1 MNLEEETKFIMNKYN
16 ISASKNLGQNF
27 LIDEN
32 TVNGI
37 VQNAEISK
45 EDFVIEIGPGL
56 GTLTSR
62 LLENAGRVV
71 CIELDKRMVNIL
83 EDRFALYENL
93 EIIQEDVLKVDLQSL
108 ISENLTKYSLKQAKV
123 VANLPYY
130 ITTPIIMKLLE
141 DRLKLKS
148 ITVMVQKEV
157 AVRLT
162 QKPGTKET
170 GAITYSIYYYTSPK
184 LVLSVPRTSF
194 IPAPKVDSAVI
205 KLDVLEKPRV
215 EVSNERLFFDIIKAS
230 FLKKRKTLVNA
241 LESSKILPVKQDIIE
256 MLEKLGLDTQIRGER
271 LSIEEYAKIA
281 KYVEDFTEESGD
293 LK

>member
-184 LVLSVPRTSF
+184 LILSVPRTSF